1 MSDPSQGSEGPR
13 EEQPRHSRWAW
24 IHSPILLGLI
34 VIVGLVVLVT
44 RLHST
49 EHELITTYRHFTW
62 ERLPWLAVALGSEVI
77 SFLCYAWVQRFLL
90 QTGGAHLTRRT
101 MVALAV
107 GATGLTNLVPGG
119 TAPASGWLVQQ
130 YRRRE
135 IPMPLALWAVLA
147 SGYAATVS
155 ILLLLLLGAGVAGLL
170 NLWEFIA
177 CAVALGLGAVAVVAA
192 SHNLSALSHFLQQR
206 GSSRGLRLLRKI
218 TEGTAGVAR
227 FRTTV
232 PGGSLVLGVSLANWA
247 MDVFVLVAA
256 FGVLGLPIPWRAVLF
271 AYATAQVAGSLAP
284 VPGGIGF
291 VEGGMIGAFALA
303 GSGLGGAIL
312 ATIVYRAITCWLV
325 AAVGSLVVF
334 GLSRQQASPARL
346 EAHLRHASRRD
357 ASDRDATQLRDS

>member
-1 MSDPSQGSEGPR
+1 MSEHPR
-13 EEQPRHSRWAW
+13 DGQDQRVTVHHRKWW
-24 IHSPILLGLI
+24 GWLRSPFVLGVV

-49 EHELITTYRHFTW
+49 EQELVTTYRHFSW

-130 YRRRE
+130 YRRRD
-135 IPMPLALWAVLA
+135 IPMPLALWAVIA
-147 SGYAATVS
+147 SGFAATVS
-155 ILLLLLLGAGVAGLL
+155 ILLLLLAGAGIAGLVNPL
-170 NLWEFIA
+170 EFVG
-177 CAVALGLGAVAVVAA
+177 CAVALAAGATAFVAA
-192 SHNLSALSHFLQQR
+192 SHNLSGLSRWLERRGSGRVLHFLR
-206 GSSRGLRLLRKI
+206 RI
-218 TEGTAGVAR
+218 TERTAGVAG
-227 FRTTV
+227 FRTTI
-232 PGGSLVLGVSLANWA
+232 PGGSLVLAISLANWA

-284 VPGGIGF
+284 VPGGVGF

-325 AAVGSLVVF
+325 AAVGSLVLL
-334 GLSRQQASPARL
+334 GLSRQSHTSPARL
-346 EAHLRHASRRD
+346 EPRSAESPI
-357 ASDRDATQLRDS
+357 SDSLDSP

>member
-1 MSDPSQGSEGPR
+1 MAEHSQDSESR
-13 EEQPRHSRWAW
+13 RAATSSHRSRWAW
-24 IHSPILLGLI
+24 LHSPFVLGVV

-49 EHELITTYRHFTW
+49 EQELINTYRHFTW
-62 ERLPWLAVALGSEVI
+62 VRLPWLLVALGSEVT

-135 IPMPLALWAVLA
+135 VPMPLALWAVIA
-147 SGYAATVS
+147 SGFAATMS
-155 ILLLLLLGAGVAGLL
+155 ILLLLLAGAGVAGLL
-170 NLWEFIA
+170 DPWEFIG
-177 CAVALGLGAVAVVAA
+177 CAIALLGGGIVAVAA
-192 SHNLSALSHFLQQR
+192 SHNLSGLSRWLDLHGDNR
-206 GSSRGLRLLRKI
+206 ALRLVHKV
-218 TEGTAGVAR
+218 TEKSAGVAG
-227 FRTTV
+227 FRTTF

-256 FGVLGLPIPWRAVLF
+256 FGVLGLPIPWRAILF

-284 VPGGIGF
+284 VPGG
-291 VEGGMIGAFALA
+291 V
-303 GSGLGGAIL
+303 GSIL

-325 AAVGSLVVF
+325 AAVGSLVLL
-334 GLSRQQASPARL
+334 GLSRQTTTSPARL
-346 EAHLRHASRRD
+346 DADAAIQAASR
-357 ASDRDATQLRDS
+357 SDR